1 MRKTQKRKKTTKKN
15 KPIKKY
21 KLSITEKNYKKL
33 VNMKLS
39 GKKLSKYQE
48 RKLNKSLKQK
58 YCKCIK
64 SLRYSQ
70 KNPAAYGICKN
81 SIYKNRGF
89 DVPNVKCY

>member
-1 MRKTQKRKKTTKKN
+1 MKKTQKKKKSSRNKSNKN
-15 KPIKKY
+15 

-33 VNMKLS
+33 ITMKLS

-64 SLRYSQ
+64 TLRYSQ

-81 SIYKNRGF
+81 SVYKNRGF
-89 DVPNVKCY
+89 NVPNIKCN

>member
-1 MRKTQKRKKTTKKN
+1 MPKN
-15 KPIKKY
+15 KTLKKKSSNKSIKKY

-33 VNMKLS
+33 VNMKIS

-70 KNPAAYGICKN
+70 NNPAAYGICKN

-89 DVPNVKCY
+89 DTPNIKCY

>member
-1 MRKTQKRKKTTKKN
+1 MRKTQKRNKSSKKTT
-15 KPIKKY
+15 KY

>member
-1 MRKTQKRKKTTKKN
+1 MKKTLKRKNISKKN

-33 VNMKLS
+33 VNMKIS

-70 KNPAAYGICKN
+70 NNPAAYGICKN

-89 DVPNVKCY
+89 IVPNIKC

>member
-1 MRKTQKRKKTTKKN
+1 MKKTLKKKKSYKNN
-15 KPIKKY
+15 KSIKKY

-48 RKLNKSLKQK
+48 RKLKKSLKQK

-64 SLRYSQ
+64 TLRYSQ
-70 KNPAAYGICKN
+70 KNPAAYGICKS
-81 SIYKNRGF
+81 SIYKKRGF
-89 DVPNVKCY
+89 NVPNIKCY